1 VARYRIVPSRSHVWI
16 DARSNLHPIH
26 SRADGLEGYVDLDS
40 DAAGHV
46 DPDAEPA
53 GRLSFAVSRL
63 TSGNGLEDRELQKR
77 VDSRRFPTIDGVL
90 TRMTSSK
97 VNGRYRVSGD
107 LSFRGVTKR
116 CEDDMTVEFVD
127 AETVTLAGS
136 STFDIRD
143 FGMEPPKILM
153 FKVDPTVQVR
163 VEIVAEREG

>member
-1 VARYRIVPSRSHVWI
+1 VPRYRIVPSRSQVWI
-16 DARSNLHPIH
+16 DARSNVHPIH
-26 SRADGLEGYVDLDS
+26 SRADGLEGYVELDP
-40 DAAGHV
+40 DEAGHV
-46 DPDAEPA
+46 DPSRGPS

-90 TRMTSSK
+90 TGMTSS
-97 VNGRYRVSGD
+97 NIDGSYWVSGD
-107 LSFRGVTKR
+107 LTFRGVTKH
-116 CEDDMTVEFVD
+116 CEDEMTVDFAD
-127 AETVTLAGS
+127 ADTVTMAGA
-136 STFDIRD
+136 STFDIRE